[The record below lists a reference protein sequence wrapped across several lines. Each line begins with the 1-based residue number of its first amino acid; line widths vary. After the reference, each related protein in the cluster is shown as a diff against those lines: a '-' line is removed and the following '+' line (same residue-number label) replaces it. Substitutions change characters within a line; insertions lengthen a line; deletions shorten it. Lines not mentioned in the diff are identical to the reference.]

1 MQLPAYWW
9 LLALSI
15 IFQGAFFVRFCV
27 VRMRRKEV
35 QPVARLVALML
46 YASSAAGLTY
56 GIAQRDPLFFLGQ
69 LCLIMVYY
77 RMQKTGHDE
86 ETNNK

>member
-15 IFQGAFFVRFCV
+15 IFQGAFFVRFCI

-35 QPVARLVALML
+35 HPLSRPVISLV
-46 YASSAAGLTY
+46 YVSGAAGLAY
-56 GIAQRDPLFFLGQ
+56 GIVQHDPLFFFGQ
-69 LCLIMVYY
+69 TCLFLIYF
-77 RMQKTGHDE
+77 RTQKIGHD
-86 ETNNK
+86 K